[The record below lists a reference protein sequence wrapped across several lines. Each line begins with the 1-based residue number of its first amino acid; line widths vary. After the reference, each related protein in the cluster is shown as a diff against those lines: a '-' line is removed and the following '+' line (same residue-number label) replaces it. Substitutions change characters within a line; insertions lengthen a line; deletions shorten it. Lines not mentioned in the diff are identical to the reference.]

1 LTSQLIRIELL
12 VNCRAKAQ
20 NPNTAWGFINPAIQK
35 QKNPVKFPV
44 NYQEQ
49 GKSTLAK

>member
-1 LTSQLIRIELL
+1 MELP
-12 VNCRAKAQ
+12 VNCRANVQ

-35 QKNPVKFPV
+35 EKNPVKFPV

-49 GKSTLAK
+49 EKPTRAK